1 MVSSR
6 KREKITINVGEKK
19 KNSLTLNE
27 FSKFKGE
34 LTGQFRIPGSQTEK
48 KIYTYLIILF
58 SKFCDE
64 IMGVRKVLSVR
75 PRVSEGFLEDCSAFV
90 LLP

>member
-1 MVSSR
+1 MVSSGKR
-6 KREKITINVGEKK
+6 KKITINVGKKK

-27 FSKFKGE
+27 FPKFKGE

-75 PRVSEGFLEDCSAFV
+75 PIVSEGFLEDCSAFV